1 MSAADDAKTKAM
13 VSDLIGRIAGKK
25 ITNEK
30 ELVSELI
37 HELWRDVLKAVGKLL
52 DADQKYTFLSIKEN
66 IDPSIE
72 DIVFSLGIVDSILSV
87 MENSPLL
94 EHDQIREVLNSK
106 QCVLHT
112 KRLAEALDA
121 GDQAEYDAV
130 IELLAKQAKL

>member
-1 MSAADDAKTKAM
+1 MSAADDAKKELIA
-13 VSDLIGRIAGKK
+13 DLIGRIAGKK

-37 HELWRDVLKAVGKLL
+37 HELWRDVLKTVGKLL
-52 DADQKYTFLSIKEN
+52 EADQKYTFLTIKEN

-94 EHDQIREVLNSK
+94 EHDQVREVLNSK

-130 IELLAKQAKL
+130 IELLTRQAKL